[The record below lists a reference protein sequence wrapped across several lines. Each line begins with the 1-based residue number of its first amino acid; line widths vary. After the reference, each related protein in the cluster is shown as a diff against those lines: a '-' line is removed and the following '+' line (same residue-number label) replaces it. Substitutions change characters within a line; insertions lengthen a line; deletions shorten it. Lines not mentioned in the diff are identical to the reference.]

1 MRFLKNIMSSIDLTS
16 QSLTLIGLLKKSFFS
31 LKVFKNMDSEIGVKS
46 PSLLGTE
53 KRGKTFNNITLQSI
67 LRLMT
72 LFLQKDKSFQEEIH
86 QES

>member
-1 MRFLKNIMSSIDLTS
+1 
-16 QSLTLIGLLKKSFFS
+16 
-31 LKVFKNMDSEIGVKS
+31 MDSEIGVKS